1 MDTPSPPSSLD
12 LVGSLLDEFLAGG
25 EVGEEA
31 FERFVARHPE
41 HADALRGLRAA
52 WAGVLAALPSER
64 DEGEPWG
71 GVVPEAGTMLGG
83 FRLIRLLGEGGMG
96 RVWEAE
102 QIALGRRVALKLVR
116 PGLEPGGLDRLWREA
131 RAAGRINHR
140 GIVPVFEVGEIEGQ
154 PFIVEQLV
162 GDGTTL
168 ADLIARGRAGRRPDP
183 REVAARFVEIAEA
196 LQAAHEGGI
205 VHGDIKP
212 QNILIDR
219 DGRPRVSDF
228 GLSHVGGER
237 EAADRLRGTA
247 AYMSPEQASGS
258 GRVDARSDVF
268 SLGAVLYEALT
279 LERALPGTT
288 TAEVLERLRAGAA
301 PAPPRAL
308 NPRVSRDLSAVCLRA
323 LARDP
328 ADRYGNLSG
337 FADDLGRF
345 LRHEPVSAR
354 PVGALARSGK
364 WARRNPGKAVA
375 IVMTAVLVA
384 TLGAMLAREA
394 RLRRQAETDAL
405 DARRSSYVAT
415 LRTAQVRLEQGQPVE
430 ARRRLD
436 ECAADLRGWEWELLS
451 RDAGSLVLVLD
462 GHPAGSVQV
471 AVSPTGDRI
480 VTAADDGRLR
490 VFDGQSGAPI
500 ASLIVN
506 DALGRALPLG
516 PVALAGDGHAAA
528 CGTSDGRVVL
538 VDPQRRVVA
547 DALAGD
553 RGDVTSVAISKDG
566 GRIVSSMGGTLRFWE
581 GQEQARGVVPYL
593 RGDITTVATSA
604 DGSVVAMASG
614 YGHVSVWSGLD
625 DELPYDLN
633 GYERGPSVVAIDEA
647 GRRVAAGLDSG
658 WARVWDTDTSD
669 LARWVQLLR
678 TTGMSRGGGRGWIVP
693 GDEVPRSVLL
703 FETQVSSSAVAC
715 IALSGDGRRLAIA
728 PAAEGPVQVWDV
740 DTQREIARHAGL
752 RGRVTSL
759 AATRTGD
766 RIVAGCEDGAAYVWD
781 QRDQEPHS
789 PQHWGSP
796 DFVGRALA
804 ASADGATVAACAPA
818 DRRLRVWRDGVD
830 LPLAPAATLV
840 HSLAIDG
847 AGDTLAAGLI
857 DGSLALWSLPAPA
870 VARTLPVATQSIE
883 GLALSF
889 DGRTAVAAA
898 GRDLLRVDLGTGAVV
913 RWSGHAD
920 AITRVV
926 AAADLAAVATA
937 STDGTVRLW
946 DGRSGASRLL
956 LDDGPYVDHVLA
968 LDATGR
974 WLAALPSDG
983 GRLHV
988 FALQPEPI
996 EIARLVM
1003 PRGGVP
1009 CLAFVSD
1016 RARLVS
1022 SSTTSPRLTIW
1033 DTESGEELVDVA
1045 GESAGLFGLES
1056 GGSSRLFGLAGDG
1069 SLRVWE

>member
-1 MDTPSPPSSLD
+1 MDTPSSPSSLD

-25 EVGEEA
+25 ETGAEA

-41 HADALRGLRAA
+41 HADELRGLHAA

-64 DEGEPWG
+64 GEGEPWG

-116 PGLEPGGLDRLWREA
+116 PGLEPVGLHRLWREA

-168 ADLIARGRAGRRPDP
+168 ADLIERGRAARRPDP

-205 VHGDIKP
+205 LHGDIKP

-237 EAADRLRGTA
+237 EAGARLRGTV

-268 SLGAVLYEALT
+268 SLGAVLFEALT
-279 LERALPGTT
+279 LERALPGATT
-288 TAEVLERLRAGAA
+288 GEVLERLRDGTP
-301 PAPPRAL
+301 PASPRAL
-308 NPRVSRDLSAVCLRA
+308 NPRVSRDLAAVCLRA
-323 LARDP
+323 LAP
-328 ADRYGNLSG
+328 EPFARYASLSEL
-337 FADDLGRF
+337 ADDLGRY
-345 LRHEPVSAR
+345 LRHEPVLAR
-354 PVGALARSGK
+354 PVGAVRRAAK

-384 TLGAMLAREA
+384 ALGAMLVREA
-394 RLRRQAETDAL
+394 RLRRQAESDAR
-405 DARRSSYVAT
+405 DARRSSYVAS

-462 GHPAGSVQV
+462 GQPAGNVQV

-480 VTAADDGRLR
+480 VTSAADGRLR
-490 VFDGQSGAPI
+490 VFDGVSGAAV
-500 ASLIVN
+500 ASLVVT
-506 DALGRALPLG
+506 DAVGKAWPLG
-516 PVALAGDGHAAA
+516 PVALAADGHAAA

-538 VDPQRRVVA
+538 IEPQRRVTA
-547 DALAGD
+547 DVLAAD
-553 RGDVTSVAISKDG
+553 RGEVTSVAISKDG
-566 GRIVSSMGGTLRFWE
+566 GRIVASVGGTLRFWE
-581 GQEQARGVVPYL
+581 GQEQARAVVPYL
-593 RGDITTVATSA
+593 HGDITTVATSA
-604 DGSVVAMASG
+604 DGSVVATASG
-614 YGHVSVWSGLD
+614 YGHVSVWSGAE
-625 DELPYDLN
+625 DELPFDLN
-633 GYERGPSVVAIDEA
+633 GYERGPSVVAIDDA
-647 GRRVAAGLDSG
+647 GQRVAAGLDTG
-658 WARVWDTDTSD
+658 QARVWDVESG
-669 LARWVQLLR
+669 A
-678 TTGMSRGGGRGWIVP
+678 
-693 GDEVPRSVLL
+693 LL
-703 FETQVSSSAVAC
+703 FETQASSSAITC
-715 IALSGDGRRLAIA
+715 IALSGDGRRLATA
-728 PAAEGPVQVWDV
+728 PAGEGPVQVWDV
-740 DTQREIARHAGL
+740 EGKLEIARHAGL

-781 QRDQEPHS
+781 QRELAPHS
-789 PQHWGSP
+789 PQHWSSP
-796 DFVGRALA
+796 DFVGRSLA
-804 ASADGATVAACAPA
+804 ASADGATVATCAPA

-830 LPLAPAATLV
+830 LPLAPAGTLV

-870 VARTLPVATQSIE
+870 VARTLPVASQSIE
-883 GLALSF
+883 GLALSSE
-889 DGRTAVAAA
+889 GRTAVAAT
-898 GRDLLRVDLGTGAVV
+898 GRDLLRVELASGAVA
-913 RWSGHAD
+913 RWSGHTD

-926 AAADLAAVATA
+926 AAADLALVATA

-946 DGRSGASRLL
+946 DGATGESRVL

-968 LDATGR
+968 IDASGH

-988 FALQPEPI
+988 FALRPEPV
-996 EIARLVM
+996 ESARLVM

-1009 CLAFVSD
+1009 CLAFVSE
-1016 RARLVS
+1016 RVRLVS

-1033 DTESGEELVDVA
+1033 DAESGEELVDVA

-1056 GGSSRLFGLAGDG
+1056 GGSSRLFGLAADG
-1069 SLRVWE
+1069 SLRVW